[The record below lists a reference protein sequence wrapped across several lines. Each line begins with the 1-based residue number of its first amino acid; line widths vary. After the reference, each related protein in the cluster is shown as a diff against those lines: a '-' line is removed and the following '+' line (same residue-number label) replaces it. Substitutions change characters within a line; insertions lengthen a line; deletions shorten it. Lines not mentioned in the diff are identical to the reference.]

1 MRIYRHWKG
10 GLYFTLFNAKDANT
24 GQDLVV
30 YTSVEKDKDL
40 GEVVWVRS
48 EKDFNGYVENADG
61 KIVKRFELIPN
72 ENQT

>member
-1 MRIYRHWKG
+1 
-10 GLYFTLFNAKDANT
+10 
-24 GQDLVV
+24 VV